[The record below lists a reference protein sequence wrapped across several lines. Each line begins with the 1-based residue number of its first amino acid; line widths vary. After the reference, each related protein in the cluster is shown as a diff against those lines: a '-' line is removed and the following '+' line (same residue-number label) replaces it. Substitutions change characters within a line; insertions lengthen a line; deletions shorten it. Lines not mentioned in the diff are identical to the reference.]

1 MNNQFKLRYR
11 PEIDGLRALAV
22 LGVIF
27 YHVEIFL
34 FDKKV
39 LTGGYLGVDIFFVIS
54 GYLITFLIIKEYFI
68 SGKVSLKNFYFRR
81 AKRILPALF
90 FMIFASVFFAWMYLT
105 PENFIQYSN
114 SIISSILFYSNYFF
128 YFEGLEYNAEN
139 SLLKPLLHTWSLGV
153 EEQFYIIFPIFF
165 LLSYNFVKKNLIL
178 NYSIILIFFF
188 ILANYLT
195 YTNSSLSFYSN
206 FSRMWEILFGS
217 LLAILE
223 YKNKKINFK
232 YQDILPFFGLVLILV
247 SFIFF
252 SSSTLHPSH
261 LTLIPIIGVFLII
274 HFINNNNIIYKLLT
288 FGVISKIGI
297 WSYSL
302 YLWHFPIFAFARNRG
317 KALSEFD
324 KIELLALTFVLSI
337 ISFYL
342 IEKPFRK
349 IEFKQSR
356 KFLLSLII
364 LVIGFLGFSY
374 SSINN
379 NGFEDRIHVFLKN
392 SARENLWEATNDD
405 RGMCFD
411 RNKNFCNFNTNE
423 NQRILLIG
431 DSHSEVLSYG
441 LINNS
446 LSKNYNIISINRGTC
461 IYLPGVEMRTKI
473 ENKEYWNCTLKS
485 KKLIDQ
491 IVLEQENSV
500 IVLSGNFKKYFFKD
514 TEWNFISNDNLQV
527 EEIFKNS
534 LLELS
539 KKNKVILV
547 YPVPSLNF
555 DLRKRMMNEVPKST
569 FKASEYLKE
578 NPYTSTYEKYIKD
591 NKEVIELFDSINA
604 KNLYKFF
611 PENVF
616 CNKIENKCYSHEGKK
631 LYYDDSNHLSSFGA
645 ELLSN
650 EVWKLIE
657 KVKDTKLND

>member
-1 MNNQFKLRYR
+1 MHNQFKLRYK

-27 YHVEIFL
+27 YHVEIIL
-34 FDKKV
+34 LDKKI
-39 LTGGYLGVDIFFVIS
+39 LTGGFLGVDIFFVIS

-68 SGKVSLKNFYFRR
+68 SGGVSLKSFYFRR

-90 FMIFASVFFAWMYLT
+90 FMIFVSVFFAWIYLT

-165 LLSYNFVKKNLIL
+165 LLSYKFLKNHLIF
-178 NYSIILIFFF
+178 NYSIILVFFF

-232 YQDILPFFGLVLILV
+232 YQNILPTFGLFCILF

-252 SSSTLHPSH
+252 NSSTLHPSY
-261 LTLIPIIGVFLII
+261 LTLIPIIGVFLVI
-274 HFINNNNIIYKLLT
+274 HFINYNDIIYKILT
-288 FGVISKIGI
+288 FRVISKIGL

-324 KIELLALTFVLSI
+324 KIELLTLTFLLSI

-342 IEKPFRK
+342 IEKPVRK
-349 IEFKQSR
+349 IEFKQVK
-356 KFLLSLII
+356 KFLFSLTFLII
-364 LVIGFLGFSY
+364 VFLGFSY
-374 SSINN
+374 LSIKN

-392 SARENLWEATNDD
+392 SARVNLWEATYDEK
-405 RGMCFD
+405 GICFD
-411 RNKNFCNFNTNE
+411 RNENFCNFSPNE
-423 NQRILLIG
+423 NEKILLIG

-441 LINNS
+441 IINNN
-446 LSKNYNIISINRGTC
+446 LNKNYNIISMNRGSC
-461 IYLPGVEMRTKI
+461 IYLPGVEIRTKI
-473 ENKEYWNCTLKS
+473 ENKEFWNCTGKS

-491 IVLEQENSV
+491 IILKKEGS
-500 IVLSGNFKKYFFKD
+500 IIILSGNFKKYFFTE
-514 TEWNFISNDNLQV
+514 TEWDYITEDNLPV
-527 EEIFKNS
+527 EEIFRNS
-534 LLELS
+534 IINLL

-547 YPVPSLNF
+547 YPVPSLDF

-578 NPYTSTYEKYIKD
+578 NPYTTSHDKYTND
-591 NKEVIELFDSINA
+591 NKRVVEFFDKINE
-604 KNLYKFF
+604 KNLYKIF
-611 PENVF
+611 PDKVF
-616 CNKIENKCYSHEGKK
+616 CKKEENKCYSHKGKK
-631 LYYDDSNHLSSFGA
+631 LYYEDSHHLSSNGA
-645 ELLSN
+645 ELLST
-650 EVWKLIE
+650 EVWELIKKIRE
-657 KVKDTKLND
+657 TKN

>member
-1 MNNQFKLRYR
+1 MNNQFKLRYK

-34 FDKKV
+34 FDKKI
-39 LTGGYLGVDIFFVIS
+39 LTGGFLGVDIFFVIS
-54 GYLITFLIIKEYFI
+54 GYLITFLIIKEYLI
-68 SGKVSLKNFYFRR
+68 SEKLSLKNFYFRR

-90 FMIFASVFFAWMYLT
+90 FMIFASIFFAWMYLT
-105 PENFIQYSN
+105 PENFLQYSN

-128 YFEGLEYNAEN
+128 YFEGLEYNAES

-153 EEQFYIIFPIFF
+153 EEQFYIFFPIFF
-165 LLSYNFVKKNLIL
+165 LLSYKILKNKLVI
-178 NYSIILIFFF
+178 NYAIILIFFF

-195 YTNSSLSFYSN
+195 YANSSLSFYST
-206 FSRMWEILFGS
+206 FSRIWEILFGS

-232 YQDILPFFGLVLILV
+232 YQNIFPSFGLFLILL
-247 SFIFF
+247 SFVFF
-252 SSSTLHPSH
+252 NSSTLHPSY
-261 LTLIPIIGVFLII
+261 LTLIPIMGVFLII
-274 HFINNNNIIYKLLT
+274 HFINYNDIVYKLLT
-288 FGVISKIGI
+288 FGIISKIGV

-317 KALSEFD
+317 KDLSEFD
-324 KIELLALTFVLSI
+324 KIELLVLTFLLSI

-342 IEKPFRK
+342 VEKPIRK
-349 IEFKQSR
+349 IEFKQIK
-356 KFLLSLII
+356 KFLFSLFCLII
-364 LVIGFLGFSY
+364 LFLGFSY
-374 SSINN
+374 LSIKN

-392 SARENLWEATNDD
+392 SARENLWEATQD
-405 RGMCFD
+405 GKGICFD
-411 RNKNFCNFNTNE
+411 RNENFCNFGQSE

-441 LINNS
+441 IINNN
-446 LSKNYNIISINRGTC
+446 LNKNYNIVSMNRGSC

-473 ENKEYWNCTLKS
+473 ENKEYWNCTNKS

-491 IVLEQENSV
+491 IIADKEDSI
-500 IVLSGNFKKYFFKD
+500 IVLSGNFKKYFFSE
-514 TEWNFISNDNLQV
+514 TEWNYISKDNLPV
-527 EEIFKNS
+527 EGIFRNS
-534 LLELS
+534 IINLL

-547 YPVPSLNF
+547 YPVPSLDY

-578 NPYTSTYEKYIKD
+578 SPYTTAHDKYIKD
-591 NKEVIELFDSINA
+591 NKKIIEFFDNING
-604 KNLYKFF
+604 KNLYKIF
-611 PENVF
+611 PDKVF
-616 CNKIENKCYSHEGKK
+616 CNKSENKCYSHKGKK
-631 LYYDDSNHLSSFGA
+631 LYYDDSHHLSSNGA

-650 EVWKLIE
+650 EVWEL
-657 KVKDTKLND
+657 VKKIRNIKN